1 METQS
6 QPKQKSGQVLRG
18 KTSHVGLHFAPML
31 PSLVVLKLQFLQCR
45 ILHAVILPCRFEVST
60 WTGTGQEVSFFPML
74 LLQLLKKIGEVE
86 LNVVVRFS
94 NKLDLTAVQAGP
106 EQTRKRL
113 VRKSCVRF
121 RVRHLVVMREE
132 LQMRNVRQ
140 TCKMSPFMAA
150 SSSTPTCFFSSPV

>member
-6 QPKQKSGQVLRG
+6 QPKQKSGHVLRG

-31 PSLVVLKLQFLQCR
+31 PSLVILKLQFRFFHGVKLPWR
-45 ILHAVILPCRFEVST
+45 FVIST
-60 WTGTGQEVSFFPML
+60 WAGTGEEVSFFRVL

-94 NKLDLTAVQAGP
+94 HKLDLTAVQAGP

-121 RVRHLVVMREE
+121 RV
-132 LQMRNVRQ
+132 
-140 TCKMSPFMAA
+140 
-150 SSSTPTCFFSSPV
+150 

>member
-1 METQS
+1 MQ
-6 QPKQKSGQVLRG
+6 
-18 KTSHVGLHFAPML
+18 
-31 PSLVVLKLQFLQCR
+31 
-45 ILHAVILPCRFEVST
+45 ILHAVILPCRLVVST
-60 WTGTGQEVSFFPML
+60 WTGTGQEVSFFRVL
-74 LLQLLKKIGEVE
+74 LLQVSKKIGEVE

-113 VRKSCVRF
+113 VGKSCVRF
-121 RVRHLVVMREE
+121 RVRHLMVMREE